1 MVRHLPTLSIVTSV
15 TSLALLLAQP
25 ASAETVT
32 LGIGTQDTTTNTVTA
47 GVVIRQLH
55 LLEKYLPTTDRAA
68 SLRMVRHLPTLSI
81 VTSVTSLAL
90 LLAQPASAETVTLG
104 IGTQDTTT
112 NTVTAGVVIR
122 QLHLLEK
129 YLPKDGKYANI
140 KFELE
145 WQNFTSGPP
154 VTNAMMANKLQI
166 GMMGDYPLIVNG
178 FTFDS
183 NPESKSRL
191 IGIAAYSL
199 SGSGNGIVV
208 HKDSPYYDLADL
220 KGKVVSVPFGSAAH
234 GMVLKAMQDRGFA
247 PDFFQLVSQS
257 PEVGSTNLQEK
268 KIDAHADFVPFA
280 ELLPFRGFARKIFDG
295 VETNLPTFHGIVVRT
310 DFAEKYPE
318 VVVAYLKALIAANQW
333 LREDPK
339 RAAEKIQEWTGINKE
354 VVYIFLGPGG
364 NMTTD
369 PTIKPPLIDAA
380 TADVKV
386 LQNLGRMKEFDP
398 KKWVDDGYIR
408 KAYAEMNLDYDAQVG
423 NTKNYEIS
431 GEDSFCNRPII
442 DPRKAGEVWVDEVGI
457 LPFASAACTLGAYA
471 DYKAK
476 GKKVNVAYV
485 FDTKRGIK
493 LFADQAFFAVGNG
506 DVAPFL
512 LKKDAEAYAV
522 KISGKVLGFDDAVKV
537 TIGGGKT

>member
-1 MVRHLPTLSIVTSV
+1 MVHYPSRFPLAASIA
-15 TSLALLLAQP
+15 SLAAFVAP
-25 ASAETVT
+25 
-32 LGIGTQDTTTNTVTA
+32 
-47 GVVIRQLH
+47 
-55 LLEKYLPTTDRAA
+55 
-68 SLRMVRHLPTLSI
+68 
-81 VTSVTSLAL
+81 
-90 LLAQPASAETVTLG
+90 PASAETVTLG

-129 YLPKDGKYANI
+129 YLPKDGKYNNI
-140 KFELE
+140 KFELD

-178 FTFDS
+178 FTFES

-208 HKDSPYYDLADL
+208 NKDSPYYDLADL
-220 KGKVVSVPFGSAAH
+220 KGKLVSVPFGSAAH
-234 GMVLKAMQDRGFA
+234 GMVLKAMQDRGYSN
-247 PDFFQLVSQS
+247 DFFQLVSQS
-257 PEVGSTNLQEK
+257 PEVGSTNLQEN

-333 LREDPK
+333 LRNDPK
-339 RAAEKIQEWTGINKE
+339 LAAEKIQEWTGISKE
-354 VVYIFLGPGG
+354 VVYIFMGPSG

-369 PTIKPPLIDAA
+369 PTIKPALIDAA
-380 TADVKV
+380 SADVKV
-386 LQNLGRMKEFDP
+386 LQSLGRMKAFDP
-398 KKWVDDGYIR
+398 KKWTDDSYIR
-408 KAYAEMNLDYDAQVG
+408 KAYAEMNLDYDAQLG
-423 NTKNYEIS
+423 SAKNYEIT
-431 GEDSFCNRPII
+431 GQDTFCKKPIT
-442 DPRKAGEVWVDEVGI
+442 DPRKAGEVWVDDIGI

-476 GKKVNVAYV
+476 GKKINVTYV
-485 FDTKRGIK
+485 FDTTRGIK
-493 LFADQAFFAVGNG
+493 LFADQAFFAVGKG

-512 LKKDAEAYAV
+512 LKKDAEAFAA
-522 KISGKVLGFDDAVKV
+522 KISGKVLGFDDAVKAAV
-537 TIGGGKT
+537 NGGKT